1 MTEKRLRF
9 YAESYSE
16 QFKDPYVSPLF
27 GDLTGLPP
35 SMILAGGHEIMLS
48 DSMSLH
54 EKLLSCG
61 CGSTLH
67 IAPEMWHVYLM
78 YNIAEAKNGFKK
90 INDFIGELF
99 NDQYGELFNER

>member
-1 MTEKRLRF
+1 
-9 YAESYSE
+9 
-16 QFKDPYVSPLF
+16 
-27 GDLTGLPP
+27 
-35 SMILAGGHEIMLS
+35 MLS

-99 NDQYGELFNER
+99 NDQYGGTFQ